1 MGFPDTKRRLPPVPW
16 KVSNRV
22 LLCATRRTA
31 GRRQASDGAGGDRNR
46 DVHVANL
53 WPRRGG
59 RHRSRRGE
67 EVSDLEQAPTD
78 GAIRRVV
85 DGQPPRL
92 GAQLRC
98 GLVTSRRPS
107 GRRLGVSEGGSRMK
121 WRKRDV
127 SEQGRAGHEPPHAG
141 LVRSGAGRYARLLR
155 YVKATER
162 MVYRDRRKWYQDTL
176 NGRERTGRVE
186 GCAASTA
193 WWGPTRRRSSRA

>member
-1 MGFPDTKRRLPPVPW
+1 MRDLLVDRDEWASPDTKRRLPPVPW

-78 GAIRRVV
+78 GAVRRVV
-85 DGQPPRL
+85 DGQPRHL

-98 GLVTSRRPS
+98 GLVTSRHPS
-107 GRRLGVSEGGSRMK
+107 GRRLDLSGGGPRMK
-121 WRKRDV
+121 RWKRDL
-127 SEQGRAGHEPPHAG
+127 SEQGPGTNQRPDAAPSMAGVTRPGHEPPHAG
-141 LVRSGAGRYARLLR
+141 LVRSGADDTRAF
-155 YVKATER
+155 
-162 MVYRDRRKWYQDTL
+162 RDMSRR
-176 NGRERTGRVE
+176 
-186 GCAASTA
+186 
-193 WWGPTRRRSSRA
+193 PRA